1 MERWVRRALL
11 EARKFR
17 KMFADML
24 IRYADLL
31 LLAELDYIKKAA
43 PVRGE
48 ICPPEMNEIEY
59 CALREKSAVRK
70 LAKVFA
76 RVISTLLS
84 SESQRVGLGALSKN

>member
-1 MERWVRRALL
+1 MMLQHNCWRWWSAGCG
-11 EARKFR
+11 A
-17 KMFADML
+17 
-24 IRYADLL
+24 
-31 LLAELDYIKKAA
+31 DYIKKAA

-48 ICPPEMNEIEY
+48 ICLPEMNEIEY
-59 CALREKSAVRK
+59 CALRENSAVRK